1 MIKGCERRMIKIENP
16 DSELFESAYFI
27 IRQNVPVPK
36 KAKRGEM
43 MREAVRIV
51 GDGMGGG
58 FGSVPSRSGA
68 PDMKKG
74 RFAGF
79 SRVFTAERAISFAI
93 GFGSAAAAMLLLR
106 FFT

>member
-58 FGSVPSRSGA
+58 MSGVPSRSGLA
-68 PDMKKG
+68 GMKKK
-74 RFAGF
+74 RFAGL
-79 SRVFTAERAISFAI
+79 SRVFTAERAVSFAI

>member
-1 MIKGCERRMIKIENP
+1 MIKIENP

-58 FGSVPSRSGA
+58 FGDRPSRSGA
-68 PDMKKG
+68 PDMKKK
-74 RFAGF
+74 RFSGF
-79 SRVFTAERAISFAI
+79 SRIFTAERVISFSI
-93 GFGSAAAAMLLLR
+93 GFGSAAAGMLLLR